1 MYATGPVSRQ
11 TVQELMKNRDR
22 MQRSCSLPTAPAGPA
37 CDRDIRPGQ
46 RPAALRLILL
56 RVLLLTAVVLPQ
68 PNLHADAGTRVAAAA
83 SLQFVLPEIA
93 AAFHARTGHGLRIT
107 YGSSGNFRRQIE
119 QGAPFELFLSADQA
133 YVEALVEQGL
143 TATAGRD
150 YALGKIA
157 AIAPLAGRI
166 RLTPDLAGI
175 AQAIAAGELEHFA
188 IANPEHAPYG
198 RAAREALTALGL
210 WQSLQP
216 YLIRGENASQALQ
229 FATSGSSQGGIVP
242 YALALVPAIAANNQV
257 VLLATANHQPLRQ
270 RMVLLKPAGPVAREF
285 FAFMGASEAGAIL
298 QRFGFDL
305 PSMPAD

>member
-1 MYATGPVSRQ
+1 M
-11 TVQELMKNRDR
+11 
-22 MQRSCSLPTAPAGPA
+22 
-37 CDRDIRPGQ
+37 
-46 RPAALRLILL
+46 LL
-56 RVLLLTAVVLPQ
+56 RVFFLGAALLPQ
-68 PNLHADAGTRVAAAA
+68 TNSQAAVEVRVAAAS

-93 AAFHARTGHGLRIT
+93 AAFRARTGHGLLIT
-107 YGSSGNFRRQIE
+107 YGSSGNFSRQIE

-133 YVEALVEQGL
+133 YVEGLVEQGL
-143 TATAGRD
+143 TTDAGRD

-157 AIAPLAGRI
+157 AIVPLTGRI

-188 IANPEHAPYG
+188 IASPEHAPYG

-216 YLIRGENASQALQ
+216 LLIRGENAAQALQ

-242 YALALVPAIAANNQV
+242 YAFALVPAIAASNQV
-257 VLLATANHQPLRQ
+257 ILLASTLHQPLRQ
-270 RMVLLKPAGPVAREF
+270 RMVLLKSAGPVAREF

-298 QRFGFDL
+298 QRSGFDL
-305 PSMPAD
+305 PTTAD